1 MLISRGSIHHSI
13 TSDLTALL
21 VSIFSRRECH
31 SVENIVNDRTT
42 QHIRQF
48 FDLPLAV
55 LYPYA
60 RTGWYAILMAL
71 NLPPGSV
78 ILMTPFNIYP
88 YIDIIHSFGFQ
99 VVFVDIEFESFGPV
113 LSDLK
118 SKLAQSPGCFLLTYL
133 FGYVPDVGKITELC
147 QHYNIPLIEDIS
159 QVIGAKYKSRLLGT
173 FGLAAVYSA
182 SLTKYIDSYN
192 GGFVITSDRSLE
204 KSLLG
209 FAKALP
215 APRSFRIQRIIF
227 ATLIWNICLNLYV
240 FNILTYHALR
250 VLKACSP
257 RLFNSVLGPSIK
269 PANSKGL
276 PSFYFESISNI
287 QAKNI
292 SRYLHQL
299 PLLVDQRTALAK
311 KVQSI
316 HKSYCTSWNDHHH
329 NGNGTNVYWQY
340 ICPVVDVDEARK
352 VLFGVG
358 VETGSTNLPL
368 LSSLEGL
375 SLANADI
382 LKSTQLFIPL
392 HPSISD
398 HNYHRIFRT
407 LSVHNLI

>member
-21 VSIFSRRECH
+21 VSIFSRRECS
-31 SVENIVNDRTT
+31 SVEKIVNDRTT
-42 QHIRQF
+42 EHIKQF
-48 FDLPLAV
+48 FGQSSAV
-55 LYPYA
+55 LYPFA

-88 YIDIIHSFGFQ
+88 YLDIIHSFGYR
-99 VVFVDIEFESFGPV
+99 VVFVDIQFGSFGPV
-113 LSDLK
+113 LPDLK

-133 FGYVPDVGKITELC
+133 FGCVPDVDKITDLC
-147 QHYNIPLIEDIS
+147 QYYNVPLIEDIS

-173 FGLAAVYSA
+173 FGSAAIYSA

-192 GGFVITSDRSLE
+192 GGFVVTSDASLE
-204 KSLLG
+204 QCLLE
-209 FAKALP
+209 FASTLS
-215 APRSFRIQRIIF
+215 APQSSRVQMIILK
-227 ATLIWNICLNLYV
+227 TLIWNICLNLCV
-240 FNILTYHALR
+240 FSIFTYPLLWL
-250 VLKACSP
+250 LKACSP
-257 RLFNSVLGPSIK
+257 RVFNSILGPSIK
-269 PANSKGL
+269 PAKAKGL

-292 SRYLHQL
+292 TRYLRQL
-299 PLLVDQRTALAK
+299 PFLIAQRTALAN

-316 HKSYCTSWNDHHH
+316 HKSYCTSWSDQHSGCN
-329 NGNGTNVYWQY
+329 NVYWQY
-340 ICPVVDVDEARK
+340 ICPVVDVEEARK

-375 SLANADI
+375 SLVNADI

-398 HNYHRIFRT
+398 DNYHRIFRT
-407 LSVHNLI
+407 LRVHNLI